1 IDNCRMRIPYSRLN
15 SSSSPHRIF
24 FIPICTSRRFFF
36 LITLAL
42 LVSFFYFAWSTEES
56 MGGETSLP
64 TKPRFSLDEMRGFAR
79 RKSLSTDYKQSYY
92 TKSATSFDRML
103 MEKSSR
109 FDISDTD
116 VLVFVH
122 IQKTAGTS
130 FEKFLVRHLSI
141 DRPCECT
148 QKRKRCVCKRPGVS
162 NNQTWL
168 FSRYSTGW
176 VCGLHADY
184 TELAVSA
191 CVDTVLE
198 KKEGSGTRR
207 RYFYTSFLRD
217 PITRYIS
224 EYRHVSRGA
233 TWMASRHMCN
243 GRPPTPDEMPL
254 CFDPRIGWEGV
265 TLDEFLSCP
274 FNLASNRMT
283 RMLADLT
290 LVDCYDTTKMEREK
304 RDSIMLESA
313 KANLRSLSFY
323 GLKERMDDSQWM
335 FERLFGLRFTKR
347 LAEWNKS
354 KSNDTI
360 VTPQIMER
368 IRETNALDMELYAY
382 AVELFDERMGR
393 MKREG
398 LPVTVPES
406 TLPSASHFVDDSPSG
421 GDKSG
426 NKVVRAPSNDED
438 EEEEDD
444 RYEDSERYT

>member
-1 IDNCRMRIPYSRLN
+1 MN
-15 SSSSPHRIF
+15 SSLVPSI
-24 FIPICTSRRFFF
+24 SRR
-36 LITLAL
+36 I
-42 LVSFFYFAWSTEES
+42 
-56 MGGETSLP
+56 
-64 TKPRFSLDEMRGFAR
+64 
-79 RKSLSTDYKQSYY
+79 
-92 TKSATSFDRML
+92 
-103 MEKSSR
+103 
-109 FDISDTD
+109 
-116 VLVFVH
+116 
-122 IQKTAGTS
+122 
-130 FEKFLVRHLSI
+130 
-141 DRPCECT
+141 
-148 QKRKRCVCKRPGVS
+148 
-162 NNQTWL
+162 
-168 FSRYSTGW
+168 
-176 VCGLHADY
+176 
-184 TELAVSA
+184 
-191 CVDTVLE
+191 
-198 KKEGSGTRR
+198 
-207 RYFYTSFLRD
+207 
-217 PITRYIS
+217 
-224 EYRHVSRGA
+224 
-233 TWMASRHMCN
+233 
-243 GRPPTPDEMPL
+243 
-254 CFDPRIGWEGV
+254 
-265 TLDEFLSCP
+265 
-274 FNLASNRMT
+274 RMT